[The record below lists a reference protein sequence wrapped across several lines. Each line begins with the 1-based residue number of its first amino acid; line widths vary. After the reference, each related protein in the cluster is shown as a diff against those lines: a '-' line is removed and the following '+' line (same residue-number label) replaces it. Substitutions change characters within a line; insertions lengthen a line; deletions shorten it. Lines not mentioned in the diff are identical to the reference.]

1 MAEASISVDQ
11 DQFSCSICLDILK
24 VPVAIPCG
32 HSYCMSCITDCWNQD
47 DQKGVYSCPQCRQT
61 FTQRPALN
69 KNTILAEMVEKL
81 KIKLQTAVPAHC
93 FTGAG
98 DVECDVCSGVKQ
110 KATKSCLVCIISYC
124 QNHLEQHDNLFKGKK
139 HKLMDATGN
148 LHEMICHQHDKL
160 LELYCHNDQQC
171 ICYVCMME
179 NHKSHDTVSAAAERT
194 KKQKHLGETKKKCQ
208 QKIQEK
214 EDNLKELRAAIEYHK
229 RSAQAAVEECEEI
242 FTDLIHSIERSR
254 SEVMQVIRA
263 REKAVVGQAEGLLVQ
278 LEQEISDLR
287 KKDTELEQLSHNDD
301 HIHFLQSFQSLS
313 ALLGSADIP
322 SITSSSLLPF
332 DNVRMCVSMI
342 KVQLEHYC
350 TQGICEISKLASDI
364 QIIPTEEPKTRKE
377 FLQYSRQFNLDT
389 NTVNKRLHLSEG
401 NRVITFTGKDQQYPD
416 HPDRF
421 TVYAQVLCR
430 ESVNGRCYWEVEWS
444 HGVDISVSYKSISR
458 NGYSND
464 CGFGYNNQSWT
475 LTCSESS
482 FSFWHN
488 REELKLPVVP
498 CSSRIGVYV
507 DHSTGILSYYRISDI
522 MTLIHRVQ
530 TTFTQPLYPGFV
542 LYSKS
547 KVTLL
552 PM

>member
-229 RSAQAAVEECEEI
+229 
-242 FTDLIHSIERSR
+242 
-254 SEVMQVIRA
+254 
-263 REKAVVGQAEGLLVQ
+263 
-278 LEQEISDLR
+278 
-287 KKDTELEQLSHNDD
+287 
-301 HIHFLQSFQSLS
+301 SFQSLS